1 MSWGI
6 WYLTLNN
13 EEKINKETAESNN
26 TVNQKELTDI
36 YMQWNI
42 IHSLKKKEKR
52 FLTMY
57 VKFEV
62 IMPGKLS
69 QTRK

>member
-1 MSWGI
+1 MK
-6 WYLTLNN
+6 
-13 EEKINKETAESNN
+13 KINKETAEFNN

-42 IHSLKKKEKR
+42 IHSLKKEKKI

-62 IMPGKLS
+62 IMPG
-69 QTRK
+69 